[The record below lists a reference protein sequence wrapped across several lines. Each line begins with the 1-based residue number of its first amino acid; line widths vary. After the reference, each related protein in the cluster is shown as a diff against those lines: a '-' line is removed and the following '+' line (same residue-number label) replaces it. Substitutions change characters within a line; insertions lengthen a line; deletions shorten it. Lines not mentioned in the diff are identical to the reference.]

1 MLTTKVQRNKSL
13 LTDWS
18 ETGSY
23 CGEARLLLAI
33 GSQRPQ
39 LTSLFS
45 LATNTLRTFPCN
57 LMKIFLLP
65 NRKRRD
71 NSFTPSQWGYL
82 GAESLSKVASLS
94 KRFKKTTLNV
104 QTYFTQSSAPLPL
117 LRFSS
122 GFIYTSNQKNP
133 IHRKCLW
140 LSSSPQT
147 WGSLFISTNILELQS
162 AGFAHECVRARAC
175 LCVHAP
181 EVYI

>member
-1 MLTTKVQRNKSL
+1 MREYPGAVLTTVQRNPSL

-65 NRKRRD
+65 NRKKD
-71 NSFTPSQWGYL
+71 ETTPSLLHQ
-82 GAESLSKVASLS
+82 EDISE
-94 KRFKKTTLNV
+94 LNR
-104 QTYFTQSSAPLPL
+104 Y
-117 LRFSS
+117 
-122 GFIYTSNQKNP
+122 
-133 IHRKCLW
+133 RKW
-140 LSSSPQT
+140 PHSQR
-147 WGSLFISTNILELQS
+147 N
-162 AGFAHECVRARAC
+162 
-175 LCVHAP
+175 
-181 EVYI
+181 

>member
-1 MLTTKVQRNKSL
+1 MREYPGAVLATVQRNPSL

-65 NRKRRD
+65 NRKKD
-71 NSFTPSQWGYL
+71 ETTPSLLHQEDISELNRYRKWPHSQRNL
-82 GAESLSKVASLS
+82 
-94 KRFKKTTLNV
+94 KKKTLNV
-104 QTYFTQSSAPLPL
+104 ETYFTQSSAPFPL

-122 GFIYTSNQKNP
+122 AFIYTSNQKNP
-133 IHRKCLW
+133 IHRKCL
-140 LSSSPQT
+140 
-147 WGSLFISTNILELQS
+147 
-162 AGFAHECVRARAC
+162 
-175 LCVHAP
+175 
-181 EVYI
+181 